1 MPGDAPAMRQPD
13 GFHWVGVVMVLVV
26 VVDSM
31 TEPLVA
37 PPVVLP
43 ELPSGAGPGRPR
55 LPLSPVLP
63 ELPGSTVTPGAPPAP
78 GVVDEPDDPI
88 APAAGSVP
96 GVFTVP
102 DDPDIPVCGKPDE
115 LLSASSRPQAAR
127 PRVAATAISRSER
140 FMRVP
145 GC

>member
-1 MPGDAPAMRQPD
+1 MPALRQPV
-13 GFHWVGVVMVLVV
+13 GFHWVVVVTVLVV
-26 VVDSM
+26 VV
-31 TEPLVA
+31 EPMGEPPA
-37 PPVVLP
+37 ASPVVLP

-63 ELPGSTVTPGAPPAP
+63 ALPGSTVTPGAPPAP
-78 GVVDEPDDPI
+78 GVVEEPDDPV
-88 APAAGSVP
+88 ASDAGGVP

-102 DDPDIPVCGKPDE
+102 EEPDTPVCGRPDE
-115 LLSASSRPQAAR
+115 LFSVASSRPQAAR
-127 PRVAATAISRSER
+127 PRVAATAIRRSER